1 MHSAIAM
8 VAAGLVL
15 ACVVS
20 LAYLYRHHNKLS
32 KVTTGQ
38 ESAPASRH

>member
-8 VAAGLVL
+8 VAVGLVL

-20 LAYLYRHHNKLS
+20 IAYLYRHHNKLS
-32 KVTTGQ
+32 KAAIGQ
-38 ESAPASRH
+38 EGAPASRD